1 MRRRN
6 LMRNLVDMTAALII
20 ISFIPVMLAVI
31 AGYAVVAR
39 P

>member
-1 MRRRN
+1 
-6 LMRNLVDMTAALII
+6 MTAALII
-20 ISFIPVMLAVI
+20 ISFIPVVLAVI